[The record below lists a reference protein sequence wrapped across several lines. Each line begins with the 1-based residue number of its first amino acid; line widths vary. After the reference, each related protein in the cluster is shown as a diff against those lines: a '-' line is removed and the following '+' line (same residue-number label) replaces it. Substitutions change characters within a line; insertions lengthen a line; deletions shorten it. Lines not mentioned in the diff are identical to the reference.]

1 MGGRQISTYIH
12 VCYVKSGPMEGN
24 KRLIEVTESDIE
36 YGAECEHCHEPLATV
51 AEITAHIYRE
61 LTE

>member
-1 MGGRQISTYIH
+1 
-12 VCYVKSGPMEGN
+12 MEGN
-24 KRLIEVTESDIE
+24 KRLIEVTASDIE